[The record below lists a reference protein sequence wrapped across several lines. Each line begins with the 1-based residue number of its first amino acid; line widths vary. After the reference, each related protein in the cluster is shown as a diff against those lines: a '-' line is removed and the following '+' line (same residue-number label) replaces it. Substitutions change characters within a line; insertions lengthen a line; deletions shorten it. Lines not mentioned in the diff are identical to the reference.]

1 MSENLNRGIR
11 DFSKYD
17 SMETEE
23 LEQILRLDAEAPEG
37 TESDTELLLYVMEV
51 LASRRNNTNIT
62 GNTAQKAWESFQ
74 QNYMPLDIHDSKSQA
89 NNRVASAPWV
99 RRLIAAAAV
108 IVLVI
113 VIPVSAKAFSL
124 EKLWDVI
131 ATWAKE
137 TFSFI
142 GSEDIAGHEVTA
154 SSPEDCISLQDALVK
169 SNRDPNIAPTWI
181 PDGFMLERIE
191 KEITPVQEVY
201 LATYLKDNSMLRIK
215 IQSYLETN
223 PWKLE
228 ISDGLIE
235 TYEHNGLDFYIF
247 SNNAQT
253 QAIWKTDSYECYIS
267 GDFSIYEIKQMIDS
281 IKKG

>member
-62 GNTAQKAWESFQ
+62 GNTAQQAWESFQ
-74 QNYMPLDIHDSKSQA
+74 QNYMPLDIHDSKSQT
-89 NNRVASAPWV
+89 NNRVTSAPWV

-108 IVLVI
+108 IALVI
-113 VIPVSAKAFSL
+113 LIPVSAKAFSL

-154 SSPEDCISLQDALVK
+154 SSLEDCISLQDALMK
-169 SNRDPNIAPTWI
+169 SNRDPNIAPTWM
-181 PDGFMLERIE
+181 PNGFALDKIE
-191 KEITPVQEVY
+191 KAVSPVREIY
-201 LATYLKDNSMLRIK
+201 LATYRNGNRILRIK
-215 IQSYLETN
+215 IQSFLDGGSE
-223 PWKLE
+223 KIE
-228 ISDGLIE
+228 INEDLIE
-235 TYEHNGLDFYIF
+235 LYESGDLVFYIF
-247 SNNAQT
+247 TNNT
-253 QAIWKTDSYECYIS
+253 HLRAIWATDSYECDITGDIS
-267 GDFSIYEIKQMIDS
+267 IDELRKMIDS
-281 IKKG
+281 IEKG

>member
-37 TESDTELLLYVMEV
+37 AESDTELLLYVLEV
-51 LASRRNNTNIT
+51 LAHRRNNTNIT
-62 GNTAQKAWESFQ
+62 GNTAQQAWESFQ
-74 QNYMPLDIHDSKSQA
+74 QNYMPHGIHDSKSRT
-89 NNRVASAPWV
+89 NNKVTAAPWV

-108 IVLVI
+108 IALVI

-137 TFSFI
+137 TFSFVS
-142 GSEDIAGHEVTA
+142 SENENTHEPGVKSA
-154 SSPEDCISLQDALVK
+154 EVFSSLQDALAK
-169 SNRDPNIAPTWI
+169 SNRDPSIIPTWM
-181 PDGFMLERIE
+181 PDGFVLEKIE
-191 KEITPVQEVY
+191 KNISPIQEIY
-201 LATYLKDNSMLRIK
+201 LAIYRNGDNVLRVRVQSFVESSPEK
-215 IQSYLETN
+215 I
-223 PWKLE
+223 E
-228 ISDGLIE
+228 INEKLIE
-235 TYEHNGLDFYIF
+235 IYESGDLAFYIF
-247 SNNAQT
+247 SNNNHLH
-253 QAIWKTDSYECYIS
+253 AIWAADSYECYIA
-267 GDFSIYEIKQMIDS
+267 GDLSIDELKQMIDS

>member
-62 GNTAQKAWESFQ
+62 GNTAQQAWESFQ
-74 QNYMPLDIHDSKSQA
+74 QNYMPHGIHDSKSQT

-169 SNRDPNIAPTWI
+169 SGVLQG
-181 PDGFMLERIE
+181 DGWKHIVGFSDEFYIDKENPRIE
-191 KEITPVQEVY
+191 VEIREV
-201 LATYLKDNSMLRIK
+201 
-215 IQSYLETN
+215 
-223 PWKLE
+223 
-228 ISDGLIE
+228 G
-235 TYEHNGLDFYIF
+235 
-247 SNNAQT
+247 
-253 QAIWKTDSYECYIS
+253 
-267 GDFSIYEIKQMIDS
+267 
-281 IKKG
+281 

>member
-37 TESDTELLLYVMEV
+37 TESDTDLLLYVMEV

-62 GNTAQKAWESFQ
+62 GNTAQQAWESFQ
-74 QNYMPLDIHDSKSQA
+74 QNYLPYGIRDSKSRT
-89 NNRVASAPWV
+89 NNKVATAIWV

-113 VIPVSAKAFSL
+113 VVPVSAKAFSL
-124 EKLWDVI
+124 ERLWDVI

-137 TFSFI
+137 TFSFVS
-142 GSEDIAGHEVTA
+142 SEYRND
-154 SSPEDCISLQDALVK
+154 VK
-169 SNRDPNIAPTWI
+169 SEAEDSLEYTSLYDLLERNNRSTNMVPKWI
-181 PDGFMLERIE
+181 PNGFILEKIE
-191 KEITPVQEVY
+191 QDVSPIQEIY
-201 LATYLKDNSMLRIK
+201 LATYRNDNRVLRIR
-215 IQSYLETN
+215 IQSYLEDSPEKIEINTN
-223 PWKLE
+223 
-228 ISDGLIE
+228 LIE
-235 TYEHNGLDFYIF
+235 IYESGELAFYIF
-247 SNNAQT
+247 SNNKQLE
-253 QAIWKTDSYECYIS
+253 AIWTTDSYECFIT
-267 GDFSIYEIKQMIDS
+267 GDFSIEELKQMIES

>member
-62 GNTAQKAWESFQ
+62 GNTAQQAWESFQ
-74 QNYMPLDIHDSKSQA
+74 QNYMPLGIHDSKSQT
-89 NNRVASAPWV
+89 NRVASAPWV

-108 IVLVI
+108 IALVI

-124 EKLWDVI
+124 EKLWDII
-131 ATWAKE
+131 ASWAKE

-142 GSEDIAGHEVTA
+142 SSENENTQEPDVNSAEVF
-154 SSPEDCISLQDALVK
+154 SSLQDALTK
-169 SNRDPNIAPTWI
+169 SNRDPSIIPTWI
-181 PDGFMLERIE
+181 PDGFKLEKIE
-191 KEITPVQEVY
+191 KDISPTREVY
-201 LATYLKDNSMLRIK
+201 RATHRYGDDVLKIR
-215 IQSYLETN
+215 IQSFVSAN
-223 PWKLE
+223 PEKVE
-228 ISDGLIE
+228 INQNLIE
-235 TYEHNGLDFYIF
+235 IYESGGLDFYIF
-247 SNNAQT
+247 SNNQHL
-253 QAIWKTDSYECYIS
+253 QAIWIIDSYECYIA
-267 GDFSIYEIKQMIDS
+267 GDLSIDELKHMIDS